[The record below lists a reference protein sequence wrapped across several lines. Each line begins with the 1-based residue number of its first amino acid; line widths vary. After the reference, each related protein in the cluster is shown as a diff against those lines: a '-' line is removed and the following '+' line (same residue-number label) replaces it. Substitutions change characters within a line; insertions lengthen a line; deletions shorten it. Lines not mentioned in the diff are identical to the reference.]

1 MRSLT
6 RRQWIAGSLLLGASA
21 VGANAFAI
29 EPRRVSVTRHSV
41 GSGGTG
47 RARRIVQLSDL
58 HLQDV
63 GAHEDRVAC
72 AVAAL
77 APDLVVMTGDSID
90 DAGHV
95 DLLGEFLSLLD
106 TGTQKVAILGNWE
119 HWARVDLAHLART
132 YERHGCRLLR
142 NETVLLHLDGR
153 ELLVSGLDD
162 LVGGAPDLADTLRG
176 VPPHPDHLVL
186 AHCPAHRDLMQREL
200 ASMRADASDTT
211 GASNTMGAMLPRCVL
226 SGHTHGGQIA
236 LFGWAPV
243 RPRGSGPYVA
253 GWYDGEIPL
262 YVSRGI
268 GTTMIPARFG
278 APPEVALFEWTTA
291 S

>member
-6 RRQWIAGSLLLGASA
+6 RRQWIAGSFLLGASA

-29 EPRRVSVTRHSV
+29 EPRRVSVSRHTV
-41 GSGGTG
+41 GNDGTD
-47 RARRIVQLSDL
+47 RALRIVQLSDL
-58 HLQDV
+58 HLQEV
-63 GAHEDRVAC
+63 GAHEARVAR
-72 AVAAL
+72 AVAEL
-77 APDLVVMTGDSID
+77 ASDLVVMTGDSID

-106 TGTQKVAILGNWE
+106 AGTQKVAILGNWE
-119 HWARVDLAHLART
+119 HWARVDLPHLART
-132 YERHGCRLLR
+132 YDRHGCRLLR
-142 NETVLLHLDGR
+142 NETVLLHLHGR

-186 AHCPAHRDLMQREL
+186 AHCPAHRDLMQRQL
-200 ASMRADASDTT
+200 AGMRADASDT
-211 GASNTMGAMLPRCVL
+211 ASATTMRGILPRCVL

-253 GWYDGEIPL
+253 GWYDGEMPL